1 MSLVL
6 PSGCSRAAPMEM
18 CWPMGR
24 PRIEE
29 GVGRPKR

>member
-6 PSGCSRAAPMEM
+6 PSGCSSAAPIEM

-24 PRIEE
+24 PRMEF
-29 GVGRPKR
+29 VRGRAKR